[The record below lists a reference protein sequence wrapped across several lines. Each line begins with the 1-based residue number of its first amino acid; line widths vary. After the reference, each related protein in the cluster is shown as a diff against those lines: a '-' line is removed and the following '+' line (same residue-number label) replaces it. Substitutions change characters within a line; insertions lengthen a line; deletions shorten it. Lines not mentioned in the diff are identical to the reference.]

1 MTVQR
6 PQTTAQ
12 LIDLVHRCQTDRGS
26 YRLQGA
32 GSWLSGGRPCAATDV
47 LSTEAFTG
55 VTEYVPGDLVI
66 TARAG
71 TTVAEIADVTRSKRQ
86 WLALD
91 PYGAD
96 AGTVGATIATASAGP
111 LAAAYGHAR
120 DMVTGVSAVTGTGRH
135 VQAGGRV
142 VKNVA
147 GFDLVRL
154 ITGSWGTLG
163 VITDVTLKLH
173 AMPQNE
179 VTLALEVEPELLA
192 AQLNAVRRLP
202 FVPMAA
208 QLVDAESARYIE
220 GTGSGDPAIG
230 GNYSERT
237 PNPGGQLASTLYLR
251 IGGNASLLH
260 EQRAHLARMSATREV
275 AGTVWTR
282 LRNMENVCDMNSVGN
297 RALSDWNVVRASA
310 GLSRVSDIL
319 RTAISA
325 YGTSPHPPLRY
336 SAAVTSGVVRI
347 FAPPVHSVAVITA
360 LRAANIRVVA
370 ERLNDAAWGL
380 FPPPADLLSLRIRE
394 SFDPGCMF
402 NPGLMGNP
410 IPQTAP

>member
-6 PQTTAQ
+6 PETTAQ
-12 LIDLVHRCQTDRGS
+12 LIDLVHECQAAGGS
-26 YRLQGA
+26 YRVRGA

-47 LSTEAFTG
+47 LSTAALTG

-71 TTVAEIADVTRSKRQ
+71 TTLAEIRDATHGDRQ

-91 PYGAD
+91 PYGTD

-120 DMVTGVSAVTGTGRH
+120 DMVTGVSAVTGTGHH
-135 VQAGGRV
+135 VHAGGRV

-173 AMPQNE
+173 AMPQGE
-179 VTLALEVEPELLA
+179 ATLALEVEPELLA

-208 QLVDAESARYIE
+208 QLVDAETSRYIE
-220 GTGSGDPAIG
+220 NTGCG
-230 GNYSERT
+230 GK
-237 PNPGGQLASTLYLR
+237 GLDTLYLR
-251 IGGNASLLH
+251 IGGNASLLR
-260 EQRAHLARMSATREV
+260 EQRLQLARMGATREV
-275 AGTVWTR
+275 AGTVWMR
-282 LRNMENVCDMNSVGN
+282 LRNMENDGEMNSVGN
-297 RALSDWNVVRASA
+297 SALNDWNVVRASA
-310 GLSRVSDIL
+310 GLSRVSDVL

-325 YGTSPHPPLRY
+325 YGTSPRPTLRY
-336 SAAVTSGVVRI
+336 SAAVTSGVARI
-347 FAPPVHSVAVITA
+347 FAPPVNSVAVITA

-380 FPPPADLLSLRIRE
+380 FPPPAGLLSFRIRE

-410 IPQTAP
+410 FPQTAP

>member
-6 PQTTAQ
+6 PETTAQ
-12 LIDLVHRCQTDRGS
+12 LIDLVHECQAAGGS
-26 YRLQGA
+26 YRVRGA

-47 LSTEAFTG
+47 LSTAALTG

-71 TTVAEIADVTRSKRQ
+71 TTLAEIRDATHGERQ

-91 PYGAD
+91 PYGTD

-135 VQAGGRV
+135 VHAGGRV

-173 AMPQNE
+173 AMPQGE
-179 VTLALEVEPELLA
+179 ATLALEVEPELLA

-202 FVPMAA
+202 FIPMAA
-208 QLVDAESARYIE
+208 QLVDAETSRYIE
-220 GTGSGDPAIG
+220 NTGRG
-230 GNYSERT
+230 GK
-237 PNPGGQLASTLYLR
+237 GLDTLYLR
-251 IGGNASLLH
+251 IGGNASLLR
-260 EQRAHLARMSATREV
+260 EQRLQLARMGATREV
-275 AGTVWTR
+275 AGTIWTR
-282 LRNMENVCDMNSVGN
+282 LRSMENNGDTHSAEDSAMNS
-297 RALSDWNVVRASA
+297 AMSSWNVVRASA
-310 GLSRVSDIL
+310 GLSRVSDVL

-325 YGTSPHPPLRY
+325 YGAEPHTPLRY

-360 LRAANIRVVA
+360 LRAANIRVIA
-370 ERLNDAAWGL
+370 ERLNNAAWGL

-410 IPQTAP
+410 FPQTAP